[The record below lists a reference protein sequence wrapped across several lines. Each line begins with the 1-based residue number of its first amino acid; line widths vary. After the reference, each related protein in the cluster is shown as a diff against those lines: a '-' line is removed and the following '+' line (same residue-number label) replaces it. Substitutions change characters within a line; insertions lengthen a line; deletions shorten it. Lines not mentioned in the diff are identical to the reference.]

1 MKNKISTPFIENLF
15 LGKKY
20 KKILLYLYAL
30 IILIVFFYFAGKA
43 CGNLF
48 YYFNR

>member
-1 MKNKISTPFIENLF
+1 MKNKILTPFIENLF

-20 KKILLYLYAL
+20 KKLLIFLYAL
-30 IILIVFFYFAGKA
+30 IILIVFFYFTGKA
-43 CGNLF
+43 CGNLL